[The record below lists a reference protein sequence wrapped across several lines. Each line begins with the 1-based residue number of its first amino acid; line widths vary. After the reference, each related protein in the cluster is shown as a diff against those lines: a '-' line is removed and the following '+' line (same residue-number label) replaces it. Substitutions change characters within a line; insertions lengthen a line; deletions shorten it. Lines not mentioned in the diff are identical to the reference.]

1 MKQRHLLSGNLINI
15 SNLSKLPSLTFYM
28 ILLTCL
34 LTTTD
39 VKAIDITQQI
49 HRPLNNPANKSSRNV
64 ADKLLRQGRQQFFQ
78 GFPQKTLKLSLA
90 ALEIYHSLGDLKA
103 QGLTYDLLAK
113 AYLQLNDLN
122 NAEDAIR
129 RQLAISRDNQD
140 FQNQIFALNNL
151 ATLFLQ
157 KGENIAAQETLE
169 DALVVARN
177 VTNLEGQGLS
187 LSNLSLVAIRTG
199 DYNKAVK
206 IGEYALTF
214 RRQIGDTVGEA
225 NTLNNLGDAYL
236 AMGDYQKTI
245 GSYSLAMQLAK
256 KSFERAN
263 QLRAIDGLVTAN
275 TALGRYDLALKLLE
289 NRVKLTDSINNP
301 AESLKYLFVSG
312 EIYEKMGNFTKAK
325 DLYTQAISIAQK
337 LEDSKQES
345 LLVYKLNE
353 LKNR

>member
-1 MKQRHLLSGNLINI
+1 MKQRHLLSGNSINI
-15 SNLSKLPSLTFYM
+15 SNFSKLPFLTFY
-28 ILLTCL
+28 IVLVTCL
-34 LTTTD
+34 FTTTG

-49 HRPLNNPANKSSRNV
+49 HRPLNSPAGKSSRNV
-64 ADKLLRQGRQQFFQ
+64 ADKLLRQGRQQLSQ
-78 GFPQKTLKLSLA
+78 GFPERTLKLSLA

-103 QGLTYDLLAK
+103 QGLTYDLLANT
-113 AYLQLNDLN
+113 YLQLSDIN

-129 RQLAISRDNQD
+129 RQLAIARDNQD

-214 RRQIGDTVGEA
+214 RRQIGDIVGEA

-236 AMGDYQKTI
+236 AMGDYPNTI
-245 GSYSLAMQLAK
+245 GNYSLAIRLAK
-256 KSFERAN
+256 KSFQRPS

-289 NRVKLTDSINNP
+289 NRFTVTDSINNP
-301 AESLKYLFVSG
+301 AEKLKYLLVSG

-337 LEDSKQES
+337 LEDSKQQS

-353 LKNR
+353 LKKR